1 MGIVMLTTIALEEY
15 IKKEIDSRLGEVN
28 WNNIYFKKGYKNS
41 IEGTY
46 IYSKISGYHI
56 LYVEK
61 GEIREQR
68 ITLRKETVLLYVL
81 EIVSFD
87 IALNYAKR
95 NRKGSEDFRKELF
108 TKEIEIYSLF
118 GTKYEK
124 KKKRE
129 IDKILEKNPYNDVQL

>member
-1 MGIVMLTTIALEEY
+1 MLTTIALEEY

-61 GEIREQR
+61 GEIRE
-68 ITLRKETVLLYVL
+68 
-81 EIVSFD
+81 
-87 IALNYAKR
+87 
-95 NRKGSEDFRKELF
+95 
-108 TKEIEIYSLF
+108 
-118 GTKYEK
+118 
-124 KKKRE
+124 
-129 IDKILEKNPYNDVQL
+129 

>member
-1 MGIVMLTTIALEEY
+1 MY
-15 IKKEIDSRLGEVN
+15 I
-28 WNNIYFKKGYKNS
+28 
-41 IEGTY
+41 
-46 IYSKISGYHI
+46 
-56 LYVEK
+56 EK
-61 GEIREQR
+61 GKIREQR

-95 NRKGSEDFRKELF
+95 NRKESEDFRKELF

-129 IDKILEKNPYNDVQL
+129 IDKILEKNHYNDVQL

>member
-1 MGIVMLTTIALEEY
+1 MVEIIITNLYEGIVMLTTIALEEY

-46 IYSKISGYHI
+46 IYSKIS
-56 LYVEK
+56 
-61 GEIREQR
+61 
-68 ITLRKETVLLYVL
+68 
-81 EIVSFD
+81 
-87 IALNYAKR
+87 
-95 NRKGSEDFRKELF
+95 
-108 TKEIEIYSLF
+108 EIYSLF

-129 IDKILEKNPYNDVQL
+129 IDKILEKNHYNDVQL